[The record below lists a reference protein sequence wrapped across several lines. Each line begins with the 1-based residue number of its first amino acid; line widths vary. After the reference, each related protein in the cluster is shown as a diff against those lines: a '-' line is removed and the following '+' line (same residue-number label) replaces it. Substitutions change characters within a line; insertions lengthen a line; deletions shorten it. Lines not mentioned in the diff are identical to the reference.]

1 MGRNLDLVIEKNK
14 RFQELKRYPMKYL
27 EEVARKYGLYQSPK
41 SKIDLIS
48 EIIDVEFYEF
58 YKTLKNSENS

>member
-1 MGRNLDLVIEKNK
+1 
-14 RFQELKRYPMKYL
+14 MKYL